1 VPRPRVVRR
10 IAGLAIVALV
20 VSGYFV
26 ATAVEQRRMSATQL
40 VPTATSASASA
51 SGGAAPQRID
61 TARLLAD
68 VEGLSAPGMEGRRT
82 GTAGNH
88 RAQAFILARFRDL
101 GLTPAWPAYEQKFAF
116 EHRSIIGTVMP
127 GRPAK
132 TAYPDATNLGA
143 IVRGT
148 ARRDDLLLVS
158 AHYDHLGIRNGALHP
173 GADDNASG
181 VATLLQVAAYLAAH
195 PPRHSVLLVAF
206 DGEEQGLKG
215 AEYFV
220 AHPPVGLDRIK
231 LMINLDMV
239 SRSDTATIV
248 ASGTAFDPSL
258 KDLVTRAA
266 AGRRLTVTFGHD
278 RPVYAAGGVEDWTH
292 QSDQGPFHDAG
303 VRTLYY
309 GVEDHPDYHRPTDT
323 ADRIPR
329 PFFTEVAELVLQT
342 LLEADASA

>member
-1 VPRPRVVRR
+1 
-10 IAGLAIVALV
+10 
-20 VSGYFV
+20 
-26 ATAVEQRRMSATQL
+26 MSATQL
-40 VPTATSASASA
+40 APS
-51 SGGAAPQRID
+51 GAAAPARID
-61 TARLLAD
+61 AARLLAD

-82 GTAGNH
+82 GTPGNH
-88 RAQAFILARFRDL
+88 RAQAFITARFREL
-101 GLTPAWPAYEQKFAF
+101 RLKPAWQTYEQKFSF
-116 EHRSIIGTVMP
+116 EHRSVIGTVMP

-132 TAYPDATNLGA
+132 TAYPDATNLA
-143 IVRGT
+143 AMVRGT
-148 ARRDDLLLVS
+148 ARPDDVLLLS
-158 AHYDHLGIRNGALHP
+158 AHYDHLGVRDGALHP

-181 VATLLQVAAYLAAH
+181 VAALLQVAAYLAAH

-215 AEYFV
+215 AAHFV
-220 AHPPVGLDRIK
+220 AHSPVDLKRIR

-258 KDLVTRAA
+258 KDLVSRAA
-266 AGRRLTVTFGHD
+266 AGRRLTVAFGHD

-309 GVEDHPDYHRPTDT
+309 GVEDHPDYHQPTDT

-329 PFFTEVAELVLQT
+329 PFFSEVVELVLQT
-342 LLEADASA
+342 LLDADASA